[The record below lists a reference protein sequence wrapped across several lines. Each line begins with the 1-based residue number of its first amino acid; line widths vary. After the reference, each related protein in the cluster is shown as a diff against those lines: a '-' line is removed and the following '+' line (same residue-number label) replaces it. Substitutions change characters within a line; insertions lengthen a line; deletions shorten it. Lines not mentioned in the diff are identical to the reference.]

1 MTESLNKPVRTRFAP
16 SPTGFFHIGSAR
28 TALFNWLFTR
38 QNNGKFIL
46 RIEDTDVER
55 STLDFEKDIIDG
67 IKWLGLDWDE
77 GPQTQTNT
85 DHTQTNAENLSSN
98 PRGSASSPR
107 MSAYK
112 GDYGP
117 YRQSER
123 LDIYEKYLRKLIEEE
138 KAYYCF
144 CSKEDLESDRQAML
158 SQGIAPKYGG
168 RCRHIK
174 KDEAEKRVK
183 AGEQAVIRFRV
194 PEIEVEFTDIIRGKV
209 KFDASLIGD
218 IVIAKNLRSPLFNFS
233 NAVDDAEMKITHV
246 IRGEDQLS
254 NTPKQILIQ
263 KALGFETPQYAHLP
277 LIFTPD
283 RKKMSKRYLETALID
298 YVKDGYLKETIINF
312 LAFLGWHPKENKDIL
327 EIGELV
333 KEFNLK
339 RVQKAG
345 AVFNLEKL
353 EWLNGQ
359 YIKTLSSEEL
369 AERMKNFIPE
379 SWFNKSNKE
388 ILVKAISLEKERIK
402 KMSDFKESA
411 GFFFELFDYEEKLLA
426 WPRPT
431 GEEFIM
437 NKEKT
442 SANLKLLSEEI
453 DKIFKADFTKENIEE
468 AITPLTAVWGRGD
481 LLWPLRAALS
491 GKEASPGPFEIMEV
505 LGKEET
511 LRRLDFAIQKFKN

>member
-1 MTESLNKPVRTRFAP
+1 MTESPNKPVRTRFAP

-28 TALFNWLFTR
+28 TVLFNWLFTR

-46 RIEDTDVER
+46 RIEDTDIER
-55 STLDFEKDIIDG
+55 SNSDFEKDIIDG

-77 GPQTQTNT
+77 GP
-85 DHTQTNAENLSSN
+85 
-98 PRGSASSPR
+98 
-107 MSAYK
+107 
-112 GDYGP
+112 

-123 LDIYEKYLRKLIEEE
+123 LDIYEKYLKKLIEEDR
-138 KAYYCF
+138 AYYCF

-158 SQGIAPKYGG
+158 SQGMAPKYGG

-183 AGEQAVIRFRV
+183 AGEPAVIRFRV
-194 PEIEVEFTDIIRGKV
+194 PEVEVEFTDIIRGKV
-209 KFDASLIGD
+209 KFDASLTGD
-218 IVIAKNLRSPLFNFS
+218 IVIAKDSRSPLFNFS

-246 IRGEDQLS
+246 IRGEDHLS

-263 KALGFETPQYAHLP
+263 KALGFETPHYAHLP
-277 LIFTPD
+277 LILTPD

-298 YVKDGYLKETIINF
+298 YAKDGYLKEAIINF
-312 LAFLGWHPKENKDIL
+312 LAFLGWHPKGDKEIL
-327 EIGELV
+327 GIGELI
-333 KEFNLK
+333 KEFDLK

-359 YIKTLSSEEL
+359 YIKTLPPEEL
-369 AERMKNFIPE
+369 AERIKNFIPE
-379 SWFNKSNKE
+379 SWLNENNKE
-388 ILVKAISLEKERIK
+388 ILIKAISLEKERIK
-402 KMSDFKESA
+402 KLSDFKESA
-411 GFFFELFDYEEKLLA
+411 DFFFGLPDYDEKLLA

-453 DKIFKADFTKENIEE
+453 DKMFKADFTKEKIEE
-468 AITPLTAVWGRGD
+468 TIVPLTAVWGRGD

-511 LRRLDFAIQKFKN
+511 LKRLQMAIEKLK

>member
-1 MTESLNKPVRTRFAP
+1 MTESPNKPVRTRFAP

-28 TALFNWLFTR
+28 TVLFNWLFTR

-46 RIEDTDVER
+46 RIEDTDIER
-55 STLDFEKDIIDG
+55 SNSDFEKDIIDG

-77 GPQTQTNT
+77 
-85 DHTQTNAENLSSN
+85 
-98 PRGSASSPR
+98 
-107 MSAYK
+107 
-112 GDYGP
+112 GP

-123 LDIYEKYLRKLIEEE
+123 LDIYEKYLRKLIEEDR
-138 KAYYCF
+138 AYYCF

-158 SQGIAPKYGG
+158 SQGMAPKYGG

-183 AGEQAVIRFRV
+183 EGEPAVIRFRV
-194 PEIEVEFTDIIRGKV
+194 PEVEVEFTDIIRGKV
-209 KFDASLIGD
+209 KFDASLTGD
-218 IVIAKNLRSPLFNFS
+218 IVIAKDSRSPLFNFS

-246 IRGEDQLS
+246 IRGEDHLS

-263 KALGFETPQYAHLP
+263 KALGFETPHYAHLP
-277 LIFTPD
+277 LILTPD

-298 YVKDGYLKETIINF
+298 YAKDGYLKEAIINF
-312 LAFLGWHPKENKDIL
+312 LAFLGWHPKGDKEIL
-327 EIGELV
+327 GIGELI
-333 KEFNLK
+333 KEFDLK

-359 YIKTLSSEEL
+359 YIKTLPPEEL
-369 AERMKNFIPE
+369 AERIKNFIPE
-379 SWFNKSNKE
+379 SWLNENNKE
-388 ILVKAISLEKERIK
+388 ILIKAISLEKERIK
-402 KMSDFKESA
+402 KLSDFKESA
-411 GFFFELFDYEEKLLA
+411 DFFFGLPDYDEKLLA

-431 GEEFIM
+431 GEELIM

-453 DKIFKADFTKENIEE
+453 DKMFKADFTKEKIEE
-468 AITPLTAVWGRGD
+468 TIVPLTAVWGRGD

-511 LRRLDFAIQKFKN
+511 LKRLKTAMEKLS

>member
-1 MTESLNKPVRTRFAP
+1 MTESPNKPIRVRFAP
-16 SPTGFFHIGSAR
+16 SPTGFLHIGSAR
-28 TALFNWLFTR
+28 TVLFNWLFAR

-55 STLDFEKDIIDG
+55 STSDFEKDIIDG

-77 GPQTQTNT
+77 
-85 DHTQTNAENLSSN
+85 
-98 PRGSASSPR
+98 
-107 MSAYK
+107 
-112 GDYGP
+112 GP

-123 LDIYEKYLRKLIEEE
+123 LDIYEKYLRKLIEED

-144 CSKEDLESDRQAML
+144 CSKEDLEADRQAML
-158 SQGIAPKYGG
+158 AQGMAPKYGK
-168 RCRHIK
+168 RCRNIK
-174 KDEAEKRVK
+174 KDEAEKRIK
-183 AGEQAVIRFRV
+183 EGGSAVIRFRV
-194 PEIEVEFTDIIRGKV
+194 PEIEVEFIDIIRGKV
-209 KFDASLIGD
+209 NFDVSLIGD
-218 IVIAKNLRSPLFNFS
+218 IVIAKNLHSPLFNFS

-246 IRGEDQLS
+246 IRGEDHLS

-263 KALGFETPQYAHLP
+263 KALGFETPRYAHLP
-277 LIFTPD
+277 LILTPD
-283 RKKMSKRYLETALID
+283 RKKMSKRYLETALTD
-298 YVKDGYLKETIINF
+298 YVKDGYLKEAIINF
-312 LAFLGWHPKENKDIL
+312 LAFLGWHPKEDKDIL

-333 KEFNLK
+333 KEFDLK

-345 AVFNLEKL
+345 AVFNIEKL

-369 AERMKNFIPE
+369 AERMKNFVPD
-379 SWFNKSNKE
+379 SWSNDENKE
-388 ILVKAISLEKERIK
+388 ILTKAVSLEKERIK
-402 KMSDFKESA
+402 KLSDFKELA
-411 GFFFELFDYEEKLLA
+411 DFFFELPDYNEKLLA

-431 GEEFIM
+431 GEESIM

-442 SANLKLLSEEI
+442 LANLKLLSEEI

-468 AITPLTAVWGRGD
+468 VITPLTAVWGRGD

-505 LGKEET
+505 FGKEET
-511 LRRLDFAIQKFKN
+511 LKRLQIAIEKLK

>member
-1 MTESLNKPVRTRFAP
+1 MTESPNKPVRTRFAP

-28 TALFNWLFTR
+28 TVLFNWLFTR

-46 RIEDTDVER
+46 RIEDTDIER
-55 STLDFEKDIIDG
+55 SNSDFEKDIIDG

-77 GPQTQTNT
+77 
-85 DHTQTNAENLSSN
+85 
-98 PRGSASSPR
+98 
-107 MSAYK
+107 
-112 GDYGP
+112 GP

-123 LDIYEKYLRKLIEEE
+123 LDIYEKYLRKLIEEDR
-138 KAYYCF
+138 AYYCF

-158 SQGIAPKYGG
+158 SQGMAPKYGG

-183 AGEQAVIRFRV
+183 AGELAVIRFRV
-194 PEIEVEFTDIIRGKV
+194 PEVEVEFTDIIRGKV
-209 KFDASLIGD
+209 KFDASLTGD
-218 IVIAKNLRSPLFNFS
+218 IVIAKDSRSPLFNFS

-246 IRGEDQLS
+246 IRGEDHLS

-263 KALGFETPQYAHLP
+263 KALGFETPHYAHLP
-277 LIFTPD
+277 LILTPD

-298 YVKDGYLKETIINF
+298 YAKDGYLKEAIINF
-312 LAFLGWHPKENKDIL
+312 LAFLGWHPKGDKEIL
-327 EIGELV
+327 GIGELI
-333 KEFNLK
+333 KEFDLK

-359 YIKTLSSEEL
+359 YIKTLPPEEL
-369 AERMKNFIPE
+369 AERIKNFIPE
-379 SWFNKSNKE
+379 SWLNENNKE
-388 ILVKAISLEKERIK
+388 ILIKAISLEKERIK
-402 KMSDFKESA
+402 KLSDFKESA
-411 GFFFELFDYEEKLLA
+411 DFFFGLPDYDEKLLA

-453 DKIFKADFTKENIEE
+453 DKMFKADFTKEKIEE
-468 AITPLTAVWGRGD
+468 TIVPLTAVWGRGD

-511 LRRLDFAIQKFKN
+511 LKRLQMAIEKLK

>member
-1 MTESLNKPVRTRFAP
+1 ESPNKSVRTRFAP

-28 TALFNWLFTR
+28 TVLFNWLFAK
-38 QNNGKFIL
+38 QNNGKFVL

-67 IKWLGLDWDE
+67 IKWLGLNIDE
-77 GPQTQTNT
+77 GVDVGGP
-85 DHTQTNAENLSSN
+85 
-98 PRGSASSPR
+98 
-107 MSAYK
+107 YK
-112 GDYGP
+112 P

-123 LDIYEKYLRKLIEEE
+123 LDIYERYLRKLLDEE

-144 CSKEDLESDRQAML
+144 CSKEQLEADRQAML
-158 SQGIAPKYGG
+158 TQGLAPKYGG
-168 RCRHIK
+168 RCRRIK
-174 KDEAEKRVK
+174 KDEAEKKAR
-183 AGEQAVIRFRV
+183 AGEQTVIRFRV
-194 PEIEVEFTDIIRGKV
+194 PETEVEFADIIRGKI

-218 IVIAKNLRSPLFNFS
+218 IVIAKNSRSPLFNFS

-246 IRGEDQLS
+246 IRGEDHLS

-263 KALGFETPQYAHLP
+263 KALGFETPYYAHLP
-277 LIFTPD
+277 LILTPD
-283 RKKMSKRYLETALID
+283 RKKMSKRYLETALAD
-298 YVKDGYLKETIINF
+298 YAKEGYLKEAIINF
-312 LAFLGWHPKENKDIL
+312 LAFLGWHPKEDKEIL
-327 EIGELV
+327 GIGELV
-333 KEFNLK
+333 KEFDLK

-345 AVFNLEKL
+345 AVFNIEKL

-359 YIKTLSSEEL
+359 YVRMLSSEEL
-369 AERMKNFIPE
+369 AKRIKSFVPD
-379 SWFNKSNKE
+379 SWSSEENKE
-388 ILVKAISLEKERIK
+388 ILMKAVSLEKERIK
-402 KMSDFKESA
+402 KLSDFKESA
-411 GFFFELFDYEEKLLA
+411 NFFFELPDYDEKLLA

-453 DKIFKADFTKENIEE
+453 DKIFKADFNKENIEE

-491 GKEASPGPFEIMEV
+491 GREASPGPFEIMEV

-511 LRRLDFAIQKFKN
+511 LRRINLAIEKLQ

>member
-1 MTESLNKPVRTRFAP
+1 MTESPNKPVRTRFAP

-28 TALFNWLFTR
+28 TVLFNWLFTR

-46 RIEDTDVER
+46 RIEDTDIER
-55 STLDFEKDIIDG
+55 SNSDFEKDIIDG

-77 GPQTQTNT
+77 GP
-85 DHTQTNAENLSSN
+85 
-98 PRGSASSPR
+98 
-107 MSAYK
+107 
-112 GDYGP
+112 

-123 LDIYEKYLRKLIEEE
+123 LDIYEKYLKKLIEEDR
-138 KAYYCF
+138 AYYCF

-158 SQGIAPKYGG
+158 SQGMAPKYGG

-183 AGEQAVIRFRV
+183 AGEPAVIRFRV
-194 PEIEVEFTDIIRGKV
+194 PEVEVEFTDIIRGKV
-209 KFDASLIGD
+209 KFDASLTGD
-218 IVIAKNLRSPLFNFS
+218 IVIAKDSRSPLFNFS

-246 IRGEDQLS
+246 IRGEDHLS

-263 KALGFETPQYAHLP
+263 KALGFETPHYAHLP
-277 LIFTPD
+277 LILTPD

-298 YVKDGYLKETIINF
+298 YAKDGYLKEAIINF
-312 LAFLGWHPKENKDIL
+312 LAFLGWHPKGDKEIL
-327 EIGELV
+327 GIGELI
-333 KEFNLK
+333 KEFDLK

-359 YIKTLSSEEL
+359 YIKTLPPEEL
-369 AERMKNFIPE
+369 AERIKNFIPE
-379 SWFNKSNKE
+379 SWLNENNKE
-388 ILVKAISLEKERIK
+388 ILIKAISLEKERIK
-402 KMSDFKESA
+402 KLSDFKESA
-411 GFFFELFDYEEKLLA
+411 DFFFGLPDYDEKLLA

-453 DKIFKADFTKENIEE
+453 DKMFKADFTKEKIEE
-468 AITPLTAVWGRGD
+468 TIVPLTAVWGRGD

-491 GKEASPGPFEIMEV
+491 GKEASPGPFEIIEV

-511 LRRLDFAIQKFKN
+511 LKRLQMAIEKLK

>member
-1 MTESLNKPVRTRFAP
+1 MTESPNKPVRTRFAP

-28 TALFNWLFTR
+28 TVLFNWLFTR

-46 RIEDTDVER
+46 RIEDTDIER
-55 STLDFEKDIIDG
+55 SNSDFEKDIIDG

-77 GPQTQTNT
+77 
-85 DHTQTNAENLSSN
+85 
-98 PRGSASSPR
+98 
-107 MSAYK
+107 
-112 GDYGP
+112 GP

-123 LDIYEKYLRKLIEEE
+123 LDIYEKYLRKLIEEDR
-138 KAYYCF
+138 AYYCF

-158 SQGIAPKYGG
+158 SQGMAPKYGG

-183 AGEQAVIRFRV
+183 AGEPAVIRFRV
-194 PEIEVEFTDIIRGKV
+194 PEVEVEFTDIIRGKV
-209 KFDASLIGD
+209 KFDASLTGD
-218 IVIAKNLRSPLFNFS
+218 IVIAKDSRSPLFNFS

-246 IRGEDQLS
+246 IRGEDHLS

-263 KALGFETPQYAHLP
+263 KALGFETPHYAHLP
-277 LIFTPD
+277 LILTPD

-298 YVKDGYLKETIINF
+298 YAKDGYLKEAIINF
-312 LAFLGWHPKENKDIL
+312 LAFLGWHPKGDKEIL
-327 EIGELV
+327 GIGELI
-333 KEFNLK
+333 KEFDLK

-359 YIKTLSSEEL
+359 YIKTLPPEEL
-369 AERMKNFIPE
+369 AERIKNFIPE
-379 SWFNKSNKE
+379 SWLNENNKE
-388 ILVKAISLEKERIK
+388 ILIKAISLEKERIK
-402 KMSDFKESA
+402 KLSDFKESA
-411 GFFFELFDYEEKLLA
+411 DFFFGLPDYDEKLLA

-453 DKIFKADFTKENIEE
+453 DKMFKADFTKEKIEE
-468 AITPLTAVWGRGD
+468 TIVPLTAVWGRGD

-511 LRRLDFAIQKFKN
+511 LKRLQMAIEKLK